1 MIYDSRVRWG
11 RHAIV
16 FAAVMAGLVVA
27 AAFDGLAGLGFFN
40 GLFLIGAAIP
50 LALGLIIS
58 IVICLGKKVPFRLAL
73 SSPDVLM
80 LLLVPLVWS
89 SMLAFG
95 SAKGLTN
102 LLEIPLI
109 GAVWGV
115 CADVRTF
122 FALRNRPSAG
132 WAGAWVTLVIVM
144 GLAALMGAFF
154 PGLSE

>member
-1 MIYDSRVRWG
+1 MIYGSRARWG
-11 RHAIV
+11 RHVIV
-16 FAAVMAGLVVA
+16 FAIVIVGLVVA
-27 AAFDGLAGLGFFN
+27 AVFDGLAGLGFFN

-50 LALGLIIS
+50 LALGLAIS
-58 IVICLGKKVPFRLAL
+58 IVICLGKRVPFRLSL

-89 SMLAFG
+89 TMLTFG
-95 SAKGLTN
+95 TAKGMTN

-122 FALRNRPSAG
+122 FVLRNRPGAS
-132 WAGAWVTLVIVM
+132 WTGAWITLVVVICI
-144 GLAALMGAFF
+144 AALMGAFF

>member
-1 MIYDSRVRWG
+1 MIYGSRARWG

-16 FAAVMAGLVVA
+16 IA
-27 AAFDGLAGLGFFN
+27 
-40 GLFLIGAAIP
+40 
-50 LALGLIIS
+50 
-58 IVICLGKKVPFRLAL
+58 IVICLGKRVPFRLSL

-89 SMLAFG
+89 TMLTFG
-95 SAKGLTN
+95 SAKGMTN

-122 FALRNRPSAG
+122 FVLRNRPSAG
-132 WAGAWVTLVIVM
+132 WAGAWITLVVVICI
-144 GLAALMGAFF
+144 AALMGAFF

>member
-1 MIYDSRVRWG
+1 MIYDSRVHWG

-16 FAAVMAGLVVA
+16 FAIVIAGLVVA
-27 AAFDGLAGLGFFN
+27 AVFDGLAGLGFFN
-40 GLFLIGAAIP
+40 GLFLVGAAIP
-50 LALGLIIS
+50 LALGFVIS
-58 IVICLGKKVPFRLAL
+58 VVICFGKKVPFRLAL

-89 SMLAFG
+89 TMLTFG
-95 SAKGLTN
+95 SAKGMTN

-122 FALRNRPSAG
+122 FVLRNRPGAS
-132 WAGAWVTLVIVM
+132 WTGAWITLVVVICI
-144 GLAALMGAFF
+144 AALMGAFF